1 MDFSKKASILSK
13 LEVDK
18 LSELFYTINGERKFK
33 EWVRFQKLIANDPV
47 LRNQPSDLK
56 VNKIEKEKASHC
68 AKKAARLKE
77 LLKIP
82 KVGTSLIDFHHIIPH
97 EIIGSAAHLMYAEV
111 IKTLGTE
118 KQIAKFLGED
128 YAFSNR
134 FGCYLRAEFHEN
146 TTSFQTTA
154 TYEPETEEYV
164 INSPAFYSTKL
175 WSGALRPE
183 ATHVVIHAQLWIK
196 GKNRGTQTFVIQ
208 IRDLETHLLLK
219 GINSGLAG
227 EKLQE
232 TTKSMSEYLHFANVR
247 IPKDNMLMKYT
258 MIDKTGELL
267 EGSNGEAELTLLK
280 FVELR
285 ALEEAYNYLSLMTT
299 LGIRM
304 PTDQQSLESKK
315 LDDEG
320 IWNEEYG
327 ISKVN
332 NVIWNANDRMNQ
344 MTLLLAH
351 TYAINAACK
360 GLSSIY
366 HDMKERVLKM
376 QDFSTLTEFEA
387 LISGC
392 KDFYFQQ
399 AVSGIMICQ
408 MFCIGQESSIS
419 IRISH
424 LLHSYFEKFN
434 LQYNTTG
441 VSPLINTF
449 ILDTARKAAKG
460 NKIEGVL
467 AYLNNHPRDSK
478 PKRIYDKLQKD
489 IYCTLEFIDQLL
501 QANSAYLIWKLLG
514 KQEEFESTGAWD
526 IGGNALTVEVAVAF
540 LHYFTFSSFM
550 QMIKKQVKEE
560 KIVAVLTRLCLLYG
574 IEKFF
579 HYAGINIDANLL
591 SVPFDEN
598 LLSVHIDDLRAQKKK
613 LLDELCLEA
622 NALMEA
628 FAVQE
633 ESLYSVLTAEGKEIM
648 KKGKILSKDAP
659 PKPKL

>member
-18 LSELFYTINGERKFK
+18 LSELFYTIDGERKFK

-56 VNKIEKEKASHC
+56 VNKIEKEKTSHC

-146 TTSFQTTA
+146 TTSFETTA

-196 GKNRGTQTFVIQ
+196 EKNRGTQTFVVQ
-208 IRDLETHLLLK
+208 IRDLETHLPLK

-232 TTKSMSEYLHFANVR
+232 TTKSMSEYLRFANVR

-304 PTDQQSLESKK
+304 LTDQQSLESKK

-392 KDFYFQQ
+392 KDFYFPQ
-399 AVSGIMICQ
+399 AVTGIMICK
-408 MFCIGQESSIS
+408 MCIS
-419 IRISH
+419 IRIP
-424 LLHSYFEKFN
+424 HSYFERFN
-434 LQYNTTG
+434 FQNYTTG

-478 PKRIYDKLQKD
+478 PRRIYDKLQKD
-489 IYCTLEFIDQLL
+489 IYCTLEFLDQLL

-526 IGGNALTVEVAVAF
+526 IGGNALTVEAAVAF

-579 HYAGINIDANLL
+579 HYAGIINDENLL
-591 SVPFDEN
+591 SVPFDN
-598 LLSVHIDDLRAQKKK
+598 LRAQKGK

-659 PKPKL
+659 LKPKL